1 MAVKISTYITQ
12 ALAHSGLALVS
23 TEWAF
28 KLRPDLWA
36 SGQDCMMDFGGA
48 YQKGDLE
55 NIATAT
61 NTHRLSVMFLGAERP
76 VQVLARSLDNIEQRI
91 EWLTGSRV
99 VSVET
104 RQDAP
109 KPDKAP
115 AFFEARNAKDEMLMR
130 LRLKAEEDPPSHDCA
145 RRREILAARAEL
157 APIGGH
163 SPAMRPAKG

>member
-1 MAVKISTYITQ
+1 MGVQ
-12 ALAHSGLALVS
+12 AES
-23 TEWAF
+23 
-28 KLRPDLWA
+28 RPLGTA
-36 SGQDCMMDFGGA
+36 QDCMIDFGGA
-48 YQKGDLE
+48 FQKGDLE

-157 APIGGH
+157 AQIGGH
-163 SPAMRPAKG
+163 SPAMRPAKV